1 MTEIAIGIDPGTNTG
16 FAVWNITEQR
26 FESISCL
33 KIHQALDEVF
43 LANNKDKITVVFE
56 DALAGEQAGNA
67 AGMITVGIGEPEIL
81 DEADFVMSGF
91 ENFELK
97 ELKSRLNLS

>member
-43 LANNKDKITVVFE
+43 LANNKDK
-56 DALAGEQAGNA
+56 
-67 AGMITVGIGEPEIL
+67 
-81 DEADFVMSGF
+81 
-91 ENFELK
+91 
-97 ELKSRLNLS
+97 KSRLFLKMQENENGSAMQDGSNFRVQVLLNGTAQSGKTS